1 MGYSKFVVD
10 AATHWPRDKNKNYRP
25 SKKYI
30 QKIKA
35 IIRTLLNH
43 VRRVFLCDKKF
54 MNIPEVT
61 NKVVEIDAEYG
72 PKVIMAI
79 ITL

>member
-1 MGYSKFVVD
+1 MLEGFFFY
-10 AATHWPRDKNKNYRP
+10 
-25 SKKYI
+25 
-30 QKIKA
+30 
-35 IIRTLLNH
+35 
-43 VRRVFLCDKKF
+43 DKKF

-72 PKVIMAI
+72 PKVILAI